1 MAAVTRTGWDLRL
14 LGFWQLGLHGHAVN
28 VGSRQQRLI
37 AALALLGARPR
48 HALAGVLWPENS
60 EEQAATSLR
69 AVLFRISHDLP
80 RLLADSRD
88 PVALN
93 PEVRTDL
100 DRVRRL
106 IEDIADPDVEP
117 AHDAFEI
124 LRTAEL
130 LPGWYD
136 DWVVFEQERLQQ
148 QRLSAL
154 ESLAVQYLAQGDHT
168 RALEAAR
175 VSAAIEPL
183 RESAQ
188 LIIVRSHLAADDRAS
203 AMRVFRDFRA
213 RLADE
218 LGVAPSPRFDVM
230 LHGVT
235 PSDPTRHNS
244 LGAGGP
250 ASLRLQPGK
259 RRQ

>member
-1 MAAVTRTGWDLRL
+1 MAVTRAGWDLRL
-14 LGFWQLGLHGHAVN
+14 LGFWQLGLHGQIVN

-48 HALAGVLWPENS
+48 HVLAGVLWPESS

-80 RLLADSRD
+80 QLLADSRD
-88 PVALN
+88 PVALSAG
-93 PEVRTDL
+93 VRTDL

-106 IEDIADPDVEP
+106 IDDISHPGSEP

-136 DWVVFEQERLQQ
+136 DWVLFEQERLQQ
-148 QRLSAL
+148 QRLTAL
-154 ESLAVQYLAQGDHT
+154 ESLAMHYLAQGDHI

-188 LIIVRSHLAADDRAS
+188 LIIVRSHLSADDRAS
-203 AMRVFRDFRA
+203 AVRVFRDFRA

-218 LGVAPSPRFDVM
+218 LGVAPSPRFGLLLDAEV
-230 LHGVT
+230 
-235 PSDPTRHNS
+235 PSDSTRHS
-244 LGAGGP
+244 SPGAGVQ
-250 ASLRLQPGK
+250 ASVRFQPGK
-259 RRQ
+259 RHP